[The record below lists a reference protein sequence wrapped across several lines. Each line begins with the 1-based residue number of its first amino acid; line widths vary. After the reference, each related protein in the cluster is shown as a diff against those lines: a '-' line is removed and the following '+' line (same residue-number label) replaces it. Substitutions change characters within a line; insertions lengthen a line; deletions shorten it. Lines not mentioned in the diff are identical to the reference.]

1 MIWDVEE
8 EHNQIYNEDESGFI
22 NEITDCFDDLIEMIH
37 KNTYWYAGYIV
48 DVFPCKDD
56 PLKSVYDCLQRYFSI
71 FCYNVDGEKVECS
84 KDMLI
89 ARKVEKTTISKALFD
104 TFSYELFDT
113 LPELYTGIYK
123 AASKYAYYIKHNL
136 RTSYTGIEKEYVQE
150 INRLSKYLI
159 EKFNV
164 DNGEELELN
173 EQTKATVYTLDKDSI
188 SVLKEHY
195 FLIIDEPVIIHFGGY
210 CILVMFG
217 TSE

>member
-1 MIWDVEE
+1 MMWDLEE
-8 EHNQIYNEDESGFI
+8 EHNQIYNEDESKFI
-22 NEITDCFDDLIEMIH
+22 NEITDCFDGLIEMIH

-48 DVFPCKDD
+48 DVFPCNDD
-56 PLKSVYDCLQRYFSI
+56 PLKSVCDCLGKYYNI
-71 FCYNVDGEKVECS
+71 FCYESDRKKVKYS

-89 ARKVEKTTISKALFD
+89 PKNVEKTSISKALFD
-104 TFSYELFDT
+104 AFSFELFDT
-113 LPELYTGIYK
+113 LPELYTGIYNRN
-123 AASKYAYYIKHNL
+123 SKYAYHIKHNI

-164 DNGEELELN
+164 DNGKELELY
-173 EQTKATVYTLDKDSI
+173 EQTKATVYTLDKNSI
-188 SVLKEHY
+188 NNLWEHY
-195 FLIIDEPVIIHFGGY
+195 FLIIGEPVLIHFGGY